1 MSAREQLRTYYGWLD
16 GATAESIARSVQ
28 VQVEVEKMLAK
39 MRAKGYRPPLDL
51 RDADQKD
58 HDEEKEGSTR

>member
-1 MSAREQLRTYYGWLD
+1 MSAREPRTYYGWLD
-16 GATAESIARSVQ
+16 RATAESIARSVQ
-28 VQVEVEKMLAK
+28 AQVEVEKMLAE
-39 MRAKGYRPPLDL
+39 MRAKGYRPPPDL